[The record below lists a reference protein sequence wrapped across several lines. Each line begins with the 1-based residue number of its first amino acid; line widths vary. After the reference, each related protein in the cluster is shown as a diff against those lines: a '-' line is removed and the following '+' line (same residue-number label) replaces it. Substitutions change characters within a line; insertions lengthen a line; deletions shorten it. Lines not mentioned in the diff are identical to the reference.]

1 MKNIE
6 MMDLPVPNDLC
17 GDGDSALSLRSLPLD
32 LLRLTGTSIA
42 IRRSLS
48 LPVPFVIA
56 RSLWTIF
63 LPLADFGTSLIQRLA
78 LTSVRLLFL
87 HCLRLRGFG
96 ARFQVEV

>member
-1 MKNIE
+1 M
-6 MMDLPVPNDLC
+6 
-17 GDGDSALSLRSLPLD
+17 
-32 LLRLTGTSIA
+32 
-42 IRRSLS
+42 
-48 LPVPFVIA
+48 PFVIA

-96 ARFQVEV
+96 ARFQMEV